1 MEWSVVDL
9 SLVSTICSKG
19 RDFSPGFKK
28 VWERLS
34 QNFSYW
40 HKPCFFAQIL
50 NSKGGGGNRIKLG
63 WSSVVWFENQLCTL
77 FIVIVEILKQSRNCH
92 FTFHYKF
99 FPHQRVLLGKLT
111 LQPCV
116 RPGHPVWFGHPR
128 RFPAGRKLASTR
140 LADVE
145 DYGTVF

>member
-50 NSKGGGGNRIKLG
+50 NSKGGGGKQNKI
-63 WSSVVWFENQLCTL
+63 WMIFCC
-77 FIVIVEILKQSRNCH
+77 VIRESAVY
-92 FTFHYKF
+92 TFHSHCGDSEAVKELSF
-99 FPHQRVLLGKLT
+99 HFSLQVLSTPKGSSWEINTSALCAPRTPRLVWAPT
-111 LQPCV
+111 TIPC
-116 RPGHPVWFGHPR
+116 RPETGLH
-128 RFPAGRKLASTR
+128 
-140 LADVE
+140 
-145 DYGTVF
+145 